1 MVELTDNL
9 ACPAAM
15 ISPANSL
22 GLRGGD
28 IRLTR
33 RCKQRSYAVR
43 LSESVQVEKCIFC
56 SFGPTQM
63 RPLFHVFVWTGL
75 ERLSTHTKIDLGA
88 NASRVAVFILL
99 SLSLDVT
106 VRNWIA
112 VGVDL
117 NDVDVLVL
125 PLSDI
130 QSSYGKAM
138 GN

>member
-1 MVELTDNL
+1 
-9 ACPAAM
+9 
-15 ISPANSL
+15 
-22 GLRGGD
+22 
-28 IRLTR
+28 
-33 RCKQRSYAVR
+33 
-43 LSESVQVEKCIFC
+43 
-56 SFGPTQM
+56 M